1 MAHARTDPIAVFERS
16 YGAMT
21 RVATFAGASPAEVEN
36 VVRDA
41 AVAASAKEPDDL
53 RRELFQQLVSRVAA
67 LERAAGRVVAVE
79 PARDPLPAVA
89 EVEFSAAGSPWD
101 GFFFELP
108 PSFDELRPGGSKAEQ
123 AHDVAENELAELPLG
138 NRVVVVLR
146 DVDGWTAE
154 EVAAVLGID
163 VELQRVALHGGRARI
178 RRALE
183 NVASEGTTSEGDG

>member
-21 RVATFAGASPAEVEN
+21 RVATFAGANPAEVED

-41 AVAASAKEPDDL
+41 AAAASAEAPDDL
-53 RRELFQQLVSRVAA
+53 RGELFRQLVSRVAA

-89 EVEFSAAGSPWD
+89 DVQFGAAGSPWD

-108 PSFDELRPGGSKAEQ
+108 PSFDELRPGGSKAER
-123 AHDVAENELAELPLG
+123 AHEVAENELAELPLA

-154 EVAAVLGID
+154 EVAALLGID

-178 RRALE
+178 RQALE
-183 NVASEGTTSEGDG
+183 SVASEGNTSESDA

>member
-1 MAHARTDPIAVFERS
+1 MAHARTDPIAMFERS
-16 YGAMT
+16 YGAMK
-21 RVATFAGASPAEVEN
+21 RVATFAGANPADVEN

-41 AVAASAKEPDDL
+41 AVAAAEASDDL
-53 RRELFQQLVSRVAA
+53 RRELFRQLVSRVAA

-79 PARDPLPAVA
+79 PARDPLPVVA
-89 EVEFSAAGSPWD
+89 EDQFGAARSPWD

-108 PSFDELRPGGSKAEQ
+108 PSFDELRPGGSKAER
-123 AHDVAENELAELPLG
+123 AHAVAENELAELPLG

-154 EVAAVLGID
+154 DVAALLGID

-178 RRALE
+178 RQALE
-183 NVASEGTTSEGDG
+183 NVASEGNAVEGNA